1 MKKDKKIIK
10 LKRSLIWIIAFIA
23 VFPIDI
29 IGLSNLVNTG
39 SFGETLLWGF
49 KNISAF
55 FLQYTLLLFLCALVY
70 ALTRRLWASYSL
82 CGLVYL
88 ALSLISHYKTVI
100 NGAPL
105 VLRDLTLTSRF
116 FDVFSFALPQI
127 KFSLPILASILVF
140 LLTAVL
146 LFLADR
152 HIGKLR
158 LLRPIMGIASATI
171 ILVLFCTP
179 ILPFWAN
186 SLEKENMSDESR
198 VRDFG
203 APLGLYM
210 SYVAS
215 KAEMAALASAS
226 FDELEA
232 QVASLP
238 DDIKEP
244 DVKPNVIFLMSESF
258 FDVTKLDGVTFSD
271 DPVPNFH
278 ALAEKYTSGEFISNT
293 YCGGTGYV
301 EMEVLTGICSN
312 LLRESETLTSLSP
325 NSVYEGIPTIA
336 DVFDSYGYRTGFLHS
351 YNSNLYNREA
361 IYSAFGFD
369 DILFEDSFNADV
381 EMRGGYISDMA
392 LSEKIISMYEEKGD
406 ESMFL
411 FALSME
417 NHQPYTAEKF
427 DHKKIKIES
436 DILSEDEISVLS
448 GYVNGLYD
456 ADRALMRLIE
466 YFSASDEETMIVFF
480 GDHLPN
486 LGVGEGETVY
496 SRLSY
501 SSTPVTTDWAPDE
514 LAKML
519 STDYLIWT
527 NYEKEA
533 EDDVL
538 TSSNM
543 LGLSVLKRLGFS
555 LGKYYGWLDK
565 FIAPYTLIYRPR
577 LYVDASGMAFS
588 DIPDAHSEIISNYKL
603 AIYDIVY
610 GKGNVFGISR
620 GREEK

>member
-1 MKKDKKIIK
+1 MKKDKKIVRIK
-10 LKRSLIWIIAFIA
+10 HPIIWIIAFIA

-29 IGLSNLVNTG
+29 IALSNLINTG

-55 FLQYTLLLFLCALVY
+55 LLLYTVSLFFY
-70 ALTRRLWASYSL
+70 ALLYALSRRLWVSYSL
-82 CGLVYL
+82 CGIVYL

-127 KFSLPILASILVF
+127 KFSLPILASIFVF
-140 LLTAVL
+140 LLTAFL
-146 LFLADR
+146 LFILDR
-152 HIGKLR
+152 HIGKVK
-158 LLRPIMGIASATI
+158 LLRPVMGIASSAII
-171 ILVLFCTP
+171 ILLLCTP
-179 ILPFWAN
+179 LLSIWAN

-210 SYVAS
+210 SYVAG
-215 KAEMAALASAS
+215 KAEMAELASAS
-226 FDELEA
+226 FDELKA
-232 QVASLP
+232 QVASLS
-238 DDIKEP
+238 DEVNEP

-258 FDVTKLDGVTFSD
+258 FDVTKLDGVIFSE
-271 DPVPNFH
+271 DPIPNFH

-293 YCGGTGYV
+293 YCGDTGYV

-312 LLRESETLTSLSP
+312 LLRDSETLTSLSP

-336 DVFDSYGYRTGFLHS
+336 DIFDSYGYRTGFLHS

-392 LSEKIISMYEEKGD
+392 LSEKIISMYEAKGD
-406 ESMFL
+406 EPMFL

-427 DHKKIKIES
+427 DDEVISINS
-436 DILSEDEISVLS
+436 DVLTGEELSVLS

-456 ADRALMRLIE
+456 ADRALMRLVE
-466 YFSASDEETMIVFF
+466 YFSESDEETMIVFF

-486 LGVGEGETVY
+486 LGVGAGETVY

-501 SSTPVTTDWAPDE
+501 SSTPITTDWAPDE

-533 EDDVL
+533 EDDAL

-543 LGLSVLKRLGFS
+543 LGLSVMKRLGFS

-565 FIAPYTLIYRPR
+565 FIAPYTLIYRPQ

-588 DIPDAHSEIISNYKL
+588 HIPDAHSEIISNYKL
-603 AIYDIVY
+603 AVYDIVY

-620 GREEK
+620 ERSR

>member
-10 LKRSLIWIIAFIA
+10 LKRPILWIIAFIA

-29 IGLSNLVNTG
+29 IELSILVNTQ
-39 SFGETLLWGF
+39 SFGETLLWGI
-49 KNISAF
+49 KNASAF
-55 FLQYTLLLFLCALVY
+55 LLQYTVLLFLAALIY
-70 ALTRRLWASYSL
+70 SLSRRLWLSYSL
-82 CGLVYL
+82 CGIAYIS
-88 ALSLISHYKTVI
+88 LSLISHYKTVI
-100 NGAPL
+100 NGSPL
-105 VLRDLTLTSRF
+105 VLHDLTLTSRF

-127 KFSLPILASILVF
+127 KFSIHTISAIFVF
-140 LLTAVL
+140 LLTAIL
-146 LFLADR
+146 LFFADR
-152 HIGKLR
+152 HIGRVR
-158 LLRPIMGIASATI
+158 LLRPIMGCISA
-171 ILVLFCTP
+171 ILILILFFTP
-179 ILPFWAN
+179 ILPMWAN
-186 SLEKENMSDESR
+186 SLDDENMSDEIR
-198 VRDFG
+198 VRNFG

-210 SYVAS
+210 SYVQN
-215 KAEMAALASAS
+215 KEEMESLASAS

-232 QVASLP
+232 QVASLLDDKKSP
-238 DDIKEP
+238 DI
-244 DVKPNVIFLMSESF
+244 KPNVIFLMSESF
-258 FDVTKLDGVTFSD
+258 FDVTKLDGVTFSE
-271 DPVPNFH
+271 DPIPNFH

-301 EMEVLTGICSN
+301 EMEVLTGLCSN

-336 DVFDSYGYRTGFLHS
+336 DVFASYGYKTGFLHS

-369 DILFEDSFNADV
+369 YILFEDSFGPDV
-381 EMRGGYISDMA
+381 KMRGGYISDMA

-406 ESMFL
+406 EPMFL

-427 DHKKIKIES
+427 DDAVISIDS
-436 DILSEDEISVLS
+436 DILTQNELSVLS
-448 GYVNGLYD
+448 GYVNGLHD
-456 ADRALMRLIE
+456 ADAALMRLVE
-466 YFSASDEETMIVFF
+466 YFSESDEETMIVFF

-496 SRLSY
+496 SRLDY

-527 NYEKEA
+527 NYEEEA
-533 EDDVL
+533 HEDAL
-538 TSSNM
+538 TSGNM
-543 LGLSVLKRLGFS
+543 LGISVLNRLGFS

-565 FIAPYTLIYRPR
+565 FVAPYMLIYRPR

-588 DIPDAHSEIISNYKL
+588 LVPDEHSEIISNYKL
-603 AIYDIVY
+603 AVYDIVY

-620 GREEK
+620 GGVKK